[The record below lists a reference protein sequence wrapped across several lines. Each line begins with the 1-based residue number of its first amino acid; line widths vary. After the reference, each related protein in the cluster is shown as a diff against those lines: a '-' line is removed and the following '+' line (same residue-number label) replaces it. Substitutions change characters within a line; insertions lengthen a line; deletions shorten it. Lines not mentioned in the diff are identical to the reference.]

1 MSALPRQFLLLL
13 IPHDGLSHD
22 PHTINTLT
30 HMTLSLSHDPH
41 TINTLTHRQ
50 TQLNSKYPNQNS
62 KSLTHNEHELLHNQ
76 ISSRLTKLKILRKH
90 LQFHYIPFH
99 FFQEIP
105 HLGEQIICNTK
116 SQQPRWPYHR
126 INHFLIRKPQNLQK
140 LNLWQ
145 KGIFHTW
152 NQ

>member
-13 IPHDGLSHD
+13 IPRDGLSHDPHTINTLTHMTLSISHD

-41 TINTLTHRQ
+41 TINTLTHCQ

-116 SQQPRWPYHR
+116 SQQPR
-126 INHFLIRKPQNLQK
+126 
-140 LNLWQ
+140 
-145 KGIFHTW
+145 
-152 NQ
+152 